1 MRKNWAE
8 KPWKKGQTMAYQIEY
23 AYACHMGKVRNNNED
38 NFWCCGET
46 LDAENQGIDNIRTG
60 CVSQSELP
68 LLAVFDGMGGESC
81 GEVASYLA
89 AQSCGEFYRKN
100 KRKLRDDP
108 QHFLEEACMEMNRAV
123 CGYSR
128 ENKIQ
133 SMGTTAALLAFGRNG
148 VFGCNLGDSR
158 IYQSRNGQFRQI
170 SRDHVLG
177 GVLFR
182 KAPLIQFVGIPEDS
196 MKLEPSIVR
205 EENTVG
211 VRYLICSDGITDM
224 LADGEIA
231 DILAREVTVEE
242 TVGILLDRALK
253 KGGRDN
259 ATIILC
265 EIKEGEK
272 NCFRRVLSRLRQ
284 KYGGD
289 AA

>member
-1 MRKNWAE
+1 
-8 KPWKKGQTMAYQIEY
+8 MAYQIEY

-46 LDAENQGIDNIRTG
+46 LAEEHQGIDHVGTG
-60 CVSQSELP
+60 CVPQSDLP

-89 AQSCGEFYRKN
+89 AQSCGDFYRKN
-100 KRKLRDDP
+100 KRKLREDP
-108 QHFLEEACMEMNRAV
+108 RNFLEEACAEMNRAV

-128 ENKIQ
+128 ENRIQ
-133 SMGTTAALLAFGRNG
+133 SMGTTAALLAFGRDG

-158 IYQSRNGQFRQI
+158 IYQARNGQFRQI
-170 SRDHVLG
+170 SSDHVLG
-177 GVLFR
+177 GMMFG
-182 KAPLIQFVGIPEDS
+182 KAPLIQFVGIPEES

-205 EENTVG
+205 EESAAG
-211 VRYLICSDGITDM
+211 IRYLICSDGITDM

-231 DILAREVTVEE
+231 DILAREVPVEE

-259 ATIILC
+259 ATLILC
-265 EIKEGEK
+265 EIKEKEGNCLREMLEK
-272 NCFRRVLSRLRQ
+272 LHR

>member
-1 MRKNWAE
+1 
-8 KPWKKGQTMAYQIEY
+8 MAYQIEY

-46 LDAENQGIDNIRTG
+46 LAEEHQGIDHVGTG
-60 CVSQSELP
+60 CVPQSDLP

-89 AQSCGEFYRKN
+89 AQSCGDFYRKN
-100 KRKLRDDP
+100 KRKLREDP
-108 QHFLEEACMEMNRAV
+108 RNFLEEACAEMNRAV

-128 ENKIQ
+128 ENRIQ
-133 SMGTTAALLAFGRNG
+133 SMGTTAALLAFGRDG

-158 IYQSRNGQFRQI
+158 IYQARNGQFRQI
-170 SRDHVLG
+170 SSDHVLG
-177 GVLFR
+177 GMMFG
-182 KAPLIQFVGIPEDS
+182 KAPLIQFVGIPEES

-205 EENTVG
+205 EESAAG
-211 VRYLICSDGITDM
+211 IRYLICSDGITDM

-231 DILAREVTVEE
+231 DILAREVPVEE

-259 ATIILC
+259 ATLILC
-265 EIKEGEK
+265 EIKEKEENCLRKIFEK
-272 NCFRRVLSRLRQ
+272 LHR

>member
-1 MRKNWAE
+1 
-8 KPWKKGQTMAYQIEY
+8 MAYQIEY

-46 LDAENQGIDNIRTG
+46 LTEEHQGIDHVGTG
-60 CVSQSELP
+60 CVSQSDLP

-89 AQSCGEFYRKN
+89 AQSCGDFYRKN
-100 KRKLRDDP
+100 KRKLKEDP
-108 QHFLEEACMEMNRAV
+108 RNFLEEACAEMNRAV

-128 ENKIQ
+128 ENRIQ
-133 SMGTTAALLAFGRNG
+133 SMGTTAALLAFGRDG

-158 IYQSRNGQFRQI
+158 IYQARNGQFRQI
-170 SRDHVLG
+170 SNDHVLRG
-177 GVLFR
+177 MMFG
-182 KAPLIQFVGIPEDS
+182 KAPLIQFVGIPEES

-205 EENTVG
+205 EESAAG
-211 VRYLICSDGITDM
+211 IRYLICSDGITDM

-231 DILAREVTVEE
+231 DILAREVPVKE

-259 ATIILC
+259 ATLILC
-265 EIKEGEK
+265 EIKEKEG
-272 NCFRRVLSRLRQ
+272 NCLRKIFGKLHR

>member
-1 MRKNWAE
+1 
-8 KPWKKGQTMAYQIEY
+8 MAYQIEY

-46 LDAENQGIDNIRTG
+46 LAEEHQGIEHVGTG
-60 CVSQSELP
+60 CVPQSDLP

-89 AQSCGEFYRKN
+89 AQSCGDFYRKN
-100 KRKLRDDP
+100 KRKLREDP
-108 QHFLEEACMEMNRAV
+108 RNFLEEACAEMNRAV

-128 ENKIQ
+128 ENRIQ
-133 SMGTTAALLAFGRNG
+133 SMGTTAALLAFGRDG

-158 IYQSRNGQFRQI
+158 IYQARNGQFRQI
-170 SRDHVLG
+170 SSDHVLG
-177 GVLFR
+177 GMMFG
-182 KAPLIQFVGIPEDS
+182 KAPLIQFVGIPEES

-205 EENTVG
+205 EESAAG
-211 VRYLICSDGITDM
+211 IRYLICSDGITDM

-231 DILAREVTVEE
+231 DILAREVPVEE

-259 ATIILC
+259 ATLILC
-265 EIKEGEK
+265 EIKEK
-272 NCFRRVLSRLRQ
+272 
-284 KYGGD
+284 
-289 AA
+289 

>member
-1 MRKNWAE
+1 
-8 KPWKKGQTMAYQIEY
+8 MAYQIEY

-46 LDAENQGIDNIRTG
+46 LAEEHQGIDHVGTG
-60 CVSQSELP
+60 CVPQSDLP

-89 AQSCGEFYRKN
+89 AQSCGDFYRKN
-100 KRKLRDDP
+100 KRKLREDP
-108 QHFLEEACMEMNRAV
+108 RNFLEEACAEMNRAV

-128 ENKIQ
+128 ENRIQ
-133 SMGTTAALLAFGRNG
+133 SMGTTAALLAFGRDG

-158 IYQSRNGQFRQI
+158 IYQARNGQFRQI

-177 GVLFR
+177 GMMFG
-182 KAPLIQFVGIPEDS
+182 KAPLIQFVGIPEES

-205 EENTVG
+205 EESAAG
-211 VRYLICSDGITDM
+211 IRYLICSDGITDM

-231 DILAREVTVEE
+231 DILAREVPVEE

-259 ATIILC
+259 ATLILC
-265 EIKEGEK
+265 EIKEKEGNCLRKIFEK
-272 NCFRRVLSRLRQ
+272 LHR

>member
-1 MRKNWAE
+1 
-8 KPWKKGQTMAYQIEY
+8 MAYQIEY

-46 LDAENQGIDNIRTG
+46 LAEEHQGIDHVGTG
-60 CVSQSELP
+60 CVPQSDLP

-89 AQSCGEFYRKN
+89 AQSCGDFYRKN
-100 KRKLRDDP
+100 KRKLREDP
-108 QHFLEEACMEMNRAV
+108 RNFLEEACAEMNRAV

-128 ENKIQ
+128 ENRIQ
-133 SMGTTAALLAFGRNG
+133 SMGTTAALLAFGRDG

-158 IYQSRNGQFRQI
+158 IYQARNGQFRQI
-170 SRDHVLG
+170 SSDHVLG
-177 GVLFR
+177 GMMFG
-182 KAPLIQFVGIPEDS
+182 KAPLIQFVGIPEES

-205 EENTVG
+205 EESAAG
-211 VRYLICSDGITDM
+211 IRYLICSDGITDM

-259 ATIILC
+259 ATLILC
-265 EIKEGEK
+265 EIKEKEGNCLRKIFEK
-272 NCFRRVLSRLRQ
+272 LHR

>member
-1 MRKNWAE
+1 
-8 KPWKKGQTMAYQIEY
+8 MAYQIEY

-46 LDAENQGIDNIRTG
+46 LAEEHQGIDHVGTG
-60 CVSQSELP
+60 CVPQSDLP

-89 AQSCGEFYRKN
+89 AQSCGDFYRKN
-100 KRKLRDDP
+100 KRKLREDP
-108 QHFLEEACMEMNRAV
+108 RNFLEEACAEMNRAV

-128 ENKIQ
+128 ENRIQ
-133 SMGTTAALLAFGRNG
+133 SMGTTAALLAFGRDG

-158 IYQSRNGQFRQI
+158 IYQARNGQFRQI
-170 SRDHVLG
+170 SSDHVLG
-177 GVLFR
+177 GMMFG
-182 KAPLIQFVGIPEDS
+182 KAPLIQFVGIPEES

-205 EENTVG
+205 EESAAG
-211 VRYLICSDGITDM
+211 IRYLICSDGITDM

-231 DILAREVTVEE
+231 DILAREVPVEE

-259 ATIILC
+259 ATLILC
-265 EIKEGEK
+265 EIKEKEGNCLRKIFEK
-272 NCFRRVLSRLRQ
+272 LHR

>member
-1 MRKNWAE
+1 
-8 KPWKKGQTMAYQIEY
+8 MAYQIEY

-46 LDAENQGIDNIRTG
+46 LAAENQGVDHIRTG
-60 CVSQSELP
+60 CVPQSEFP

-89 AQSCGEFYRKN
+89 AQSCGDFYQKN
-100 KRKLRDDP
+100 KQKLKGDP
-108 QHFLEEACMEMNRAV
+108 EQFLEEICMEMNRSV
-123 CGYSR
+123 CGYSK

-133 SMGTTAALLAFGRNG
+133 SMGTTAALLVFGKDA
-148 VFGCNLGDSR
+148 VYGCNLGDSR

-177 GVLFR
+177 GLLFK
-182 KAPLIQFVGIPEDS
+182 KAPLVQFVGIPEEH
-196 MKLEPSIVR
+196 MKLEPSIVQ

-224 LADGEIA
+224 LTDGEIA
-231 DILAREVTVEE
+231 DILTREISVEE
-242 TVGILLDRALK
+242 TVEILLDRALK

-259 ATIILC
+259 ATIVLC
-265 EIKEGEK
+265 EIKEREK
-272 NCFRRVLSRLRQ
+272 NCLKRLFGRLRR

>member
-1 MRKNWAE
+1 
-8 KPWKKGQTMAYQIEY
+8 MAYQIEY

-46 LDAENQGIDNIRTG
+46 LAEEHQGIDHIRTG
-60 CVSQSELP
+60 CVPQSDLP

-100 KRKLRDDP
+100 KRKLREDP
-108 QHFLEEACMEMNRAV
+108 CSFLEEACAEMNRAV

-128 ENKIQ
+128 ENRIQ
-133 SMGTTAALLAFGRNG
+133 SMGTTAALLAFGREG

-158 IYQSRNGQFRQI
+158 IYQARNGQFRQI

-177 GVLFR
+177 GMMFG
-182 KAPLIQFVGIPEDS
+182 KAPLIQFVGIPEES

-205 EENTVG
+205 EESAAG
-211 VRYLICSDGITDM
+211 IRYLICSDGITDM

-231 DILAREVTVEE
+231 DILAREVPVEE

-259 ATIILC
+259 ATLILC
-265 EIKEGEK
+265 EIKEKEGNCLRKIFEK
-272 NCFRRVLSRLRQ
+272 LHR

>member
-1 MRKNWAE
+1 
-8 KPWKKGQTMAYQIEY
+8 MAYQIEY
-23 AYACHMGKVRNNNED
+23 AYACHMGEVRNNNED

-46 LDAENQGIDNIRTG
+46 LAEEHQGIDHVGTG
-60 CVSQSELP
+60 CVPQSDLP

-89 AQSCGEFYRKN
+89 AQSCGDFYRKN
-100 KRKLRDDP
+100 KRKLREDP
-108 QHFLEEACMEMNRAV
+108 RNFLVEACAEMNRAV

-128 ENKIQ
+128 ENRIQ
-133 SMGTTAALLAFGRNG
+133 SMGTTAALLAFGRDG

-158 IYQSRNGQFRQI
+158 IYQARNGQFRQI
-170 SRDHVLG
+170 SSDHVLG
-177 GVLFR
+177 GMMFG
-182 KAPLIQFVGIPEDS
+182 KAPLIQFVGIPEES

-205 EENTVG
+205 EESAAG
-211 VRYLICSDGITDM
+211 IRYLICSDGITDM

-231 DILAREVTVEE
+231 DILAREVPVEE

-259 ATIILC
+259 ATLILC
-265 EIKEGEK
+265 EIKEREGNCLRRMLEK
-272 NCFRRVLSRLRQ
+272 LHR

>member
-1 MRKNWAE
+1 
-8 KPWKKGQTMAYQIEY
+8 MAYQIEY

-46 LDAENQGIDNIRTG
+46 LAEEHQGIDHVGTG
-60 CVSQSELP
+60 CVPQSDLP

-89 AQSCGEFYRKN
+89 AQSCGDFYRKN
-100 KRKLRDDP
+100 KRKLREDP
-108 QHFLEEACMEMNRAV
+108 RNFLEEACAEMNRAV

-128 ENKIQ
+128 ENRIQ
-133 SMGTTAALLAFGRNG
+133 SMGTTAALLAFGRDG

-158 IYQSRNGQFRQI
+158 IYQARNGQFRQI
-170 SRDHVLG
+170 SSDHVLG
-177 GVLFR
+177 GMMFG
-182 KAPLIQFVGIPEDS
+182 KAPLIQFVGIPEES

-205 EENTVG
+205 EESAAG
-211 VRYLICSDGITDM
+211 IRYLICSDGITDM

-231 DILAREVTVEE
+231 DILAREVPVEE

-259 ATIILC
+259 ATLILC
-265 EIKEGEK
+265 EIKEREET
-272 NCFRRVLSRLRQ
+272 S
-284 KYGGD
+284 
-289 AA
+289 

>member
-1 MRKNWAE
+1 
-8 KPWKKGQTMAYQIEY
+8 MAYQIEY

-46 LDAENQGIDNIRTG
+46 LAEEHQGIDHIRTG
-60 CVSQSELP
+60 CVPQSDLP

-100 KRKLRDDP
+100 KRKLREDP
-108 QHFLEEACMEMNRAV
+108 CSFLEEACAEMNRAV

-128 ENKIQ
+128 ENRIQ
-133 SMGTTAALLAFGRNG
+133 SMGTTAALLAFGREG

-158 IYQSRNGQFRQI
+158 IYQARNGQFRQI

-177 GVLFR
+177 GMMFG
-182 KAPLIQFVGIPEDS
+182 KAPLIQFVGIPEES

-205 EENTVG
+205 EESAAG
-211 VRYLICSDGITDM
+211 IRYLVCSDGITDM

-231 DILAREVTVEE
+231 DILAREVPVEE

-259 ATIILC
+259 ATLILC
-265 EIKEGEK
+265 EIKEKEGNCLRKIFEK
-272 NCFRRVLSRLRQ
+272 LHR

>member
-1 MRKNWAE
+1 
-8 KPWKKGQTMAYQIEY
+8 MAYQIEY

-46 LDAENQGIDNIRTG
+46 LAEEHQGIDHVGTG
-60 CVSQSELP
+60 CVPQSDLP

-89 AQSCGEFYRKN
+89 AQSCGDFYRKN
-100 KRKLRDDP
+100 KRKLREDP
-108 QHFLEEACMEMNRAV
+108 RNFLEEACAEMNRAV

-128 ENKIQ
+128 ENRIQ
-133 SMGTTAALLAFGRNG
+133 SMGTTAALLAFGRDG

-158 IYQSRNGQFRQI
+158 IYQARNGQFRQI
-170 SRDHVLG
+170 SSDHVLG
-177 GVLFR
+177 GMMFG
-182 KAPLIQFVGIPEDS
+182 KAPLIQFVGIPEES

-205 EENTVG
+205 EESAAG
-211 VRYLICSDGITDM
+211 IRYLICSDGITDM

-231 DILAREVTVEE
+231 DILAIEVPVEE

-259 ATIILC
+259 ATLILC
-265 EIKEGEK
+265 EIKEKEGNCLRKIFEK
-272 NCFRRVLSRLRQ
+272 LHR

>member
-1 MRKNWAE
+1 
-8 KPWKKGQTMAYQIEY
+8 MAYQIEY

-46 LDAENQGIDNIRTG
+46 LAEEHQGIDHVGTG
-60 CVSQSELP
+60 CVPQSDLP
-68 LLAVFDGMGGESC
+68 LLAVFDGIGGESC

-89 AQSCGEFYRKN
+89 AQSCGDFYRKN
-100 KRKLRDDP
+100 KRKLREDP
-108 QHFLEEACMEMNRAV
+108 RNFLEEACAEMNRAV

-128 ENKIQ
+128 ENRIQ
-133 SMGTTAALLAFGRNG
+133 SMGTTAALLAFGRDG

-158 IYQSRNGQFRQI
+158 IYQARNGQFRQI
-170 SRDHVLG
+170 SSDHVLG
-177 GVLFR
+177 GMMFG
-182 KAPLIQFVGIPEDS
+182 KAPLIQFVGIPEES

-205 EENTVG
+205 EESAAG
-211 VRYLICSDGITDM
+211 IRYLICSDGITDM

-231 DILAREVTVEE
+231 DILAREVPVEE

-259 ATIILC
+259 ATLILC
-265 EIKEGEK
+265 EIKEKEGNCLRKIFEK
-272 NCFRRVLSRLRQ
+272 LHR